1 MQVLGESSVN
11 TIKTLGTLYPHTLA
25 MAVALAGAAPAM
37 AADFSIG
44 DIEGHLDSTLSIGAS
59 FGTANPDKQ
68 FIGTANGG
76 HAATR
81 TSDDGRLNFK
91 KGQAFSEIFK
101 GVHDLQLKYQD
112 SGVFIRAKYWY
123 DYAVEHGNTHLYD
136 IDDSGR
142 DEAAKGQGAEILDA
156 FVYHNY
162 SIADLPGSVRA
173 GKQVVSWGE
182 STFIGNSI
190 NAINPVDVSALRRPG
205 SEVKE
210 GLIPVNMLYVSQGLS
225 DNLSVEAFYQ
235 LTWQKTELDNCGTFF
250 GSDVAAK
257 GCTQGMTI
265 NGSDFD
271 RTASN
276 YGYVPRGS
284 DDDARNNGQFGVS
297 LHWTVP
303 QLNDTEFGFYALNYH
318 ARNPEFNWTV
328 GKGALADPVGG
339 LSGKGGVST
348 ATYYLT
354 YPEDIHLYGLSF
366 ATNVGATALS
376 GEISY
381 RPNMP
386 MSLNASD
393 VSNAAVL
400 GSAATSPLVNAG
412 LPIFSSGWASSAYGS
427 TIQGYKRM
435 PYTQAQTTAV
445 RTFDHVL
452 GGDRLSLVGEVGMGY
467 ISGLGATDGS
477 DLRFG
482 RSSVYGNGALADAGT
497 ALLLG
502 GLSGNAICQA
512 LNSSNPGQCN
522 SKGYY
527 TPISWGY
534 RLRAVEEYSDVFA
547 GVNLKPNIT
556 FSHDVRGNGPTF
568 TEGSKAISVG
578 VDADYLT
585 KYTASLSYTNFFGG
599 DYNTNTDRD
608 FVALSVGVS
617 F

>member
-1 MQVLGESSVN
+1 MNN
-11 TIKTLGTLYPHTLA
+11 TKGTRTMYPHALA
-25 MAVALAGAAPAM
+25 MAVAAASAMPAH
-37 AADFSIG
+37 AADFDIG
-44 DIEGHLDSTLSIGAS
+44 EITGRFDSTLSIGTS
-59 FGTANPDKQ
+59 IGTSNADKK
-68 FIGTANGG
+68 FIGVANGG
-76 HAATR
+76 TASSR
-81 TSDDGRLNFK
+81 TSDDGRLNFH

-101 GVHDLQLKYQD
+101 GVHDLELKYQD
-112 SGVFIRAKYWY
+112 TGVFVRAKYWY
-123 DYAVEHGNTHLYD
+123 DFALENGHQHLYD
-136 IDDSGR
+136 VDDSGR
-142 DEAAKGQGAEILDA
+142 DTAARSSGAEILDA
-156 FVYHNY
+156 FIYHNY
-162 SIADLPGSVRA
+162 TIADLPGSVRA

-190 NAINPVDVSALRRPG
+190 NSINPLDVSALRRPG

-210 GLIPVNMLYVSQGLS
+210 GLIPVNMLYFNQGVSS
-225 DNLSVEAFYQ
+225 NLSLEGFYQ
-235 LTWQKTELDNCGTFF
+235 LSWEKTELDNCGTYF

-257 GCTQGMTI
+257 GCTEGMTI

-271 RTASN
+271 RSASS
-276 YGYVPRGS
+276 YGYVPRLS
-284 DDDARNNGQFGVS
+284 DNDARNSGQFGVA
-297 LHWTVP
+297 LRWTVP
-303 QLNDTEFGFYALNYH
+303 QLNDTEFGLYALNYH
-318 ARNPEFNWTV
+318 ARNPEFNWVV

-339 LSGKGGVST
+339 LRGAGGVSS
-348 ATYYLT
+348 ARYYLT
-354 YPEDIHLYGLSF
+354 YPEDIRLYGLSF

-376 GEISY
+376 GELSY

-412 LPIFSSGWASSAYGS
+412 LPVFSTGWASSSYGS

-452 GGDRLSLVGEVGMGY
+452 GGDRLNLVAEAGVGY

-482 RSSVYGNGALADAGT
+482 RSSVYGNGSLADAGT

-502 GLSGNAICQA
+502 GLSGNAICKA
-512 LNSSNPGQCN
+512 LNSANPGECN

-547 GVNLKPNIT
+547 GVNLKPNLT
-556 FSHDVRGNGPTF
+556 FSHDVRGNGPSF
-568 TEGSKAISVG
+568 TEGSKAVSLG
-578 VDADYLT
+578 VDADYLS

-599 DYNTNTDRD
+599 DYNTTTDRD
-608 FVALSVGVS
+608 FVALSVGMS